1 MEINPNSML
10 VSIQGITER
19 TSTPDALRTGRNMPG
34 PADAMTQRISPLGNL
49 AGTMPA
55 LSVDQQAE
63 LRVFR
68 DEMRAALTS
77 GSFDAAEMAGKA
89 PEFMKQHAAD
99 KGVLLEDAFQQLGD
113 RVHSLQALKS
123 GLPAVGYSDLGQG
136 QNDLLQSLLTAL
148 GEDQ

>member
-1 MEINPNSML
+1 
-10 VSIQGITER
+10 
-19 TSTPDALRTGRNMPG
+19 MP
-34 PADAMTQRISPLGNL
+34 T
-49 AGTMPA
+49 
-55 LSVDQQAE
+55 LSADQQEE

-89 PEFMKQHAAD
+89 PEFMQQHAAD
-99 KGVLLEDAFQQLGD
+99 KGVSLEAAFSQLGD

-123 GLPAVGYSDLGQG
+123 GLPAAGYSDLGPG

>member
-1 MEINPNSML
+1 MEINPNSMPGSIPL
-10 VSIQGITER
+10 VMER
-19 TSTPDALRTGRNMPG
+19 ASAPDALSTNATPAGITGP
-34 PADAMTQRISPLGNL
+34 TTERISPLGNL
-49 AGTMPA
+49 AGTMPT
-55 LSVDQQAE
+55 LSADQQAE

-89 PEFMKQHAAD
+89 PEFMKQDAAD